1 MSSIS
6 ETENERRINEYIAR
20 KSRIVSAK
28 EFDGNGKVLI
38 FNSNRVKPDH
48 QGKFGTVVQY
58 IVKEELSGIE
68 REVNASAVSLITGIQ
83 SKLREK
89 PAGTDVKLLIKK
101 TGVGTDTRYIVE
113 HAN

>member
-1 MSSIS
+1 MSSVS

-38 FNSNRVKPDH
+38 FNSNKVKPDH
-48 QGKFGTVVQY
+48 QGKFGVVVQY
-58 IVKEELSGIE
+58 IVKELSGIE

-83 SKLREK
+83 GKLREK

-101 TGVGTDTRYIVE
+101 SGSGTDTRYVVE